1 MVTSALIT
9 PVTLVSAD
17 RTRLTHPTGHVIPV
31 TFRLMLVSPAAGDAA
46 DCFESGLAGEASA
59 FVSWAKAGADSMSA
73 APIASGI
80 VVRIGLITIEVSL
93 AAKRK

>member
-17 RTRLTHPTGHVIPV
+17 RTRLTQPTGQVIPV
-31 TFRLMLVSPAAGDAA
+31 TFRLMMVSLEAGDAA
-46 DCFESGLAGEASA
+46 VCFESGLAADASA

-73 APIASGI
+73 APIANGI
-80 VVRIGLITIEVSL
+80 VVFIGLITVEASV
-93 AAKRK
+93 ADKRK